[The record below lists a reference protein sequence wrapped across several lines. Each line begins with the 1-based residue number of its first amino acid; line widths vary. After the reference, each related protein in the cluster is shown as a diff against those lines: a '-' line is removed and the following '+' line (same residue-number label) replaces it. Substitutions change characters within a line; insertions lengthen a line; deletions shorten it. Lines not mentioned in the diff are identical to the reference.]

1 MKISNKIIKKYES
14 EILFDYVYL
23 DIMYNGYRSV
33 IGFKT
38 KQLILYSV
46 YRTLSRKDSAEM
58 LGIPQDASK
67 KEVKQAYLQMA
78 KQFHP
83 DNKVNDYLI
92 IHMICNKDEIIL
104 I

>member
-1 MKISNKIIKKYES
+1 
-14 EILFDYVYL
+14 
-23 DIMYNGYRSV
+23 MYNGYRSV

-92 IHMICNKDEIIL
+92 IYSLAAFIGSPGYWVTFRKNFDQGLLGHFKIS
-104 I
+104 